1 MRKSALKVAALFS
14 GGKDSIYAVYRALLE
29 GNSVEYLVTVVTSN
43 PNSWMFHRIN
53 VEMTRY
59 QADAIGIKQ
68 IMVPSMGIK
77 EKEVEDLKVA
87 LKGLSDVE
95 GLVSGVI
102 ASRYQRSRIEK
113 ICDELG
119 LKCIAPLW
127 GMEPERLL
135 REQYAL
141 RFETI
146 VTSVSAEGLDK
157 SWLGRKLDEAAIEE
171 LRRLNE
177 KFGINMCFEGGEGE
191 TFVLDCPIF
200 RKKLRV
206 KEAVKKW
213 FGDWGVY
220 EILSLECVDKVQS
233 SPSQVPP

>member
-1 MRKSALKVAALFS
+1 LVGEYSALRVVSLFS
-14 GGKDSIYAVYRALLE
+14 GGKDSTYAIYRTLLE
-29 GNSVEYLVTVVTSN
+29 GNSVEYLVTVITRN
-43 PNSWMFHRIN
+43 PDSWMFHRIN

-77 EKEVEDLKVA
+77 EEEVEDLKAA
-87 LKGLSDVE
+87 LERLSGVE
-95 GLVSGVI
+95 GLVSGVV
-102 ASRYQRSRIEK
+102 ASRYQRNRIEK
-113 ICDELG
+113 ICEELG
-119 LKCIAPLW
+119 LECIMPLW

-141 RFETI
+141 GFETI
-146 VTSVSAEGLDK
+146 VTSVSAEGLDE

-171 LRRLNE
+171 LRWLSK

-200 RKKLRV
+200 RKRLRV

-213 FGDWGVY
+213 FGYSGVY
-220 EILSLECVDKVQS
+220 EILKLDCIDKV
-233 SPSQVPP
+233 

>member
-1 MRKSALKVAALFS
+1 MTLRVAALFS
-14 GGKDSIYAVYRALLE
+14 GGKDSTYAVYKTLLE
-29 GNSVEYLVTVVTSN
+29 GNSVEYLVTVVTRN

-87 LKGLSDVE
+87 LERLSDVD

-102 ASRYQRSRIEK
+102 ASRYQRNRIEK
-113 ICDELG
+113 VCSELG
-119 LKCIAPLW
+119 LKHLTPLW
-127 GMEPERLL
+127 GMEPDRLL

-141 RFETI
+141 GFESI
-146 VTSVSAEGLDK
+146 VTSVSAEGLDE
-157 SWLGRKLDEAAIEE
+157 SWLGRKLDEAAIDE
-171 LRRLNE
+171 LRRLSE

-200 RKKLRV
+200 KKKLRV

-213 FGDWGVY
+213 FGDCGVY
-220 EILSLECVDKVQS
+220 EIISLDCINKT
-233 SPSQVPP
+233 